1 MNIQQRQPET
11 KRERIAAW
19 RENIP
24 DKFHGS
30 YRKQYDKAI
39 NRKSMRAAINSKCL
53 DCMCWQQAEV
63 KRCDI
68 VTCPLN
74 PYRPYQDG
82 SGSTVSSDLARQNGI
97 EAVAEKRT
105 PELHATAGVRRSNNV

>member
-24 DKFHGS
+24 NLFSGS

-39 NRKSMRAAINSKCL
+39 NRESMRAAINSKCL
-53 DCMCWQQAEV
+53 NCMCWEQAEV

-68 VTCPLN
+68 ITCPLY
-74 PYRPYQDG
+74 PYRPYQGTDKPISPESASQHG
-82 SGSTVSSDLARQNGI
+82 RGEASD
-97 EAVAEKRT
+97 EKT
-105 PELHATAGVRRSNNV
+105 PELHATAGVTR

>member
-1 MNIQQRQPET
+1 MAIHQKQPES
-11 KRERIAAW
+11 REERIAGW

-24 DKFHGS
+24 DLFHSS

-39 NRKSMRAAINSKCL
+39 NRESMRAAINSKCL

-63 KRCDI
+63 KRCDV
-68 VTCPLN
+68 VTCPLH

-82 SGSTVSSDLARQNGI
+82 TGNAVSSDLARQDGI
-97 EAVAEKRT
+97 GEPSGKKT
-105 PELHATAGVRRSNNV
+105 PELCSTA

>member
-1 MNIQQRQPET
+1 MNILQKQPES
-11 KRERIAAW
+11 KEQRIAVW

-24 DKFHGS
+24 DVFHGS

-39 NRKSMRAAINSKCL
+39 SRQSMRAAINSKCL

-68 VTCPLN
+68 VTCPLH

-82 SGSTVSSDLARQNGI
+82 TGRLVSSDLAQQRGCG
-97 EAVAEKRT
+97 EVAEKRT
-105 PELHATAGVRRSNNV
+105 HDLHSTEQG